1 MIKENLMLINDH
13 EQYNRVSFNDEAEI
27 EDVVRKFASSLFGT
41 HIVYLPQQK
50 ITTLG
55 GTGTVPDAIV
65 IDLKAE
71 QWYLVEAE
79 RGCHGTWQHIAPQVS
94 KQLAALSSPAMRNSL
109 LKLTLDQISQ
119 NAALRQVFAEL
130 GIPDIEVHGK
140 LQAILAK
147 PATIAIPIDEV
158 PVDMNDWLVTLRNS
172 AKVWV
177 LGKYVSA
184 SDPKHVLYSLPDE
197 ALPTMATVST
207 QDGSKI
213 TVSRSQLYQKLLSS
227 GLMPEGTVL
236 TMDYGPRGKPRRT
249 FRGIVRKNGIEVEG
263 RMYSSPSAAAAF
275 CMEQVSGTTRS
286 ANGWVWWKTPN
297 GKTIDQVYQEM
308 PPAEERASDRRVSTA
323 ESKDILYSVS
333 DEAAPILASV
343 PTEVGN
349 KVIVGRSQLYQ
360 ELISSGL
367 MPVGTL
373 LTMNYGPKGKTRWVF
388 KGTVRPNGIEVE
400 GRVFSSPSAAAV
412 FCMKRAGGLGRS
424 ANGWVWWK
432 TPDGKTL
439 AEVCQKQPPTVARQR
454 DS

>member
-1 MIKENLMLINDH
+1 MLINDH

-263 RMYSSPSAAAAF
+263 RMYSSPSVRLPPSAWSRLAVLLGRQTGGFGGRHQMARQSIRCTRRCRLRRSVLAIGAF
-275 CMEQVSGTTRS
+275 PRLNRRTSSTLCQTKPPQYWLVCPWKSATRS
-286 ANGWVWWKTPN
+286 
-297 GKTIDQVYQEM
+297 
-308 PPAEERASDRRVSTA
+308 S
-323 ESKDILYSVS
+323 SV
-333 DEAAPILASV
+333 AP
-343 PTEVGN
+343 
-349 KVIVGRSQLYQ
+349 RC
-360 ELISSGL
+360 
-367 MPVGTL
+367 
-373 LTMNYGPKGKTRWVF
+373 TR
-388 KGTVRPNGIEVE
+388 N
-400 GRVFSSPSAAAV
+400 
-412 FCMKRAGGLGRS
+412 
-424 ANGWVWWK
+424 
-432 TPDGKTL
+432 
-439 AEVCQKQPPTVARQR
+439 
-454 DS
+454 